1 MELCERIPDLK
12 DDGDDDDDNVDIIK
26 QEKRVSML
34 LCI

>member
-12 DDGDDDDDNVDIIK
+12 DDDDNVDIIK
-26 QEKRVSML
+26 QEKRESML